1 MDSLPVDTHVV
12 NKLTQNE
19 RRAYFQLHGCVILWG
34 FTAILGRII
43 TLPAGELVAWRMA
56 CVTVLLATFHQ
67 TWKGLRVM
75 RSRSIII
82 YLGIGCIVA
91 AHWLAFYSSIKMANA
106 SVAVA
111 CLGLSSVFAAILE
124 PFITRRPHERY
135 EILLG
140 ALAIPGVVL
149 IVGGVPIDFRLGIV
163 IGVASA
169 FLSSIFTTL
178 NKRFAEADNAFTVT
192 AIEMTA
198 GAVLLGFPILVGNG
212 FTTPTGEDLLWI
224 IVLAAVCT
232 LLPFVL
238 WLHSLRNVSA
248 FSTLLILNLEPVYAI
263 LLAAFLFHEYE
274 DLTLLFYLGTAI
286 VLLTVIL
293 QPRLRQLT
301 PSS

>member
-1 MDSLPVDTHVV
+1 VK
-12 NKLTQNE
+12 KLKQNE
-19 RRAYFQLHGCVILWG
+19 RRAYLQLHGCVILWG

-56 CVTVLLATFHQ
+56 LVTVMLAMLYQ

-75 RSRSIII
+75 HSRSIFI
-82 YLGIGCIVA
+82 YLGIGCVVA

-111 CLGLSSVFAAILE
+111 CLGLSSVFAAIIE
-124 PFITRRPHERY
+124 PFLTKRPHERY

-140 ALAIPGVVL
+140 ALAVPGVVL
-149 IVGGVPIDFRLGIV
+149 IVGGVPINFRLGILT
-163 IGVASA
+163 GVAAA
-169 FLSSIFTTL
+169 FFSSVFTTL
-178 NKRFAEADNAFTVT
+178 NKRFLKEDNAFTVT
-192 AIEMTA
+192 AIEMAA
-198 GAVLLGFPILVGNG
+198 GAMLLGIPSIIKGLTV
-212 FTTPTGEDLLWI
+212 PTGEDLFWI
-224 IVLAAVCT
+224 IILAAACT

-274 DLTLLFYLGTAI
+274 DLTPLFYLGTAI
-286 VLLTVIL
+286 VLLTVVL
-293 QPRLRQLT
+293 QPRLRRFS
-301 PSS
+301 PSP